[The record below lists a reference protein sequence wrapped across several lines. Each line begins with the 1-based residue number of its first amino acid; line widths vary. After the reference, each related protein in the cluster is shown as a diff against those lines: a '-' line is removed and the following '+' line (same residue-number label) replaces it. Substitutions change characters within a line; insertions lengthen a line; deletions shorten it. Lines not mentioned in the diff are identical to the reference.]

1 MSARAL
7 SLVILGFVVGA
18 AAILLA
24 DPGGTENSASEAA
37 ASVTPGPAGGHV
49 HSGVGDAT
57 LTGDTPCERAN
68 AAGGEGASANAE
80 REHGHTG
87 FFKWTAMDRP
97 ARDVLTQQLAVA
109 HQVTLEYPTVAS
121 AVAAGYH
128 MTTTYV
134 PCIGAHYIN
143 TRYLYS
149 FDPSQPAML
158 LYDGTNPDSRIVG
171 LSYAQLSGKTTPDGF
186 AGSNDLWHQHNLNGG
201 LCIKAGVVVGA
212 ESVSAA
218 DCKARGGQKV
228 PLDSLWMMHAWVA
241 DGWPSAWGIFSAEHP
256 DLGGKIGN
264 ISATPGAA

>member
-18 AAILLA
+18 AVILLA
-24 DPGGTENSASEAA
+24 DPGTSESSASQAA

-49 HSGVGDAT
+49 HSNVGNAT

-68 AAGGEGASANAE
+68 AAGGEGAEANAG
-80 REHGHTG
+80 RAHGHTG

-109 HQVTLEYPTVAS
+109 HQVTLDYPTVAS

-149 FDPSQPAML
+149 FDPSRPAML

-171 LSYAQLSGKTTPDGF
+171 LSYAQLSGKTTPEGF

-264 ISATPGAA
+264 VSA